1 VVEQGGQG
9 VGKIGG
15 RTINPTRCGGV
26 KVSEQRDSDKLSD
39 EVVQGIEEL
48 HGSARGIYLLAIKL
62 ARAQLRSVDGLLA
75 DLQTAIERQA
85 ENEVRKSREA

>member
-1 VVEQGGQG
+1 M
-9 VGKIGG
+9 
-15 RTINPTRCGGV
+15 
-26 KVSEQRDSDKLSD
+26 KVSEQRDSDTLSD

-85 ENEVRKSREA
+85 ENETRPTAAPRRSSRSTGGSSRLS

>member
-1 VVEQGGQG
+1 M
-9 VGKIGG
+9 
-15 RTINPTRCGGV
+15 V

-48 HGSARGIYLLAIKL
+48 HGSARDIYLLAIKL